1 MDDWLLISVG
11 IVIGVSILSIFSSS
25 AAKSPAPVDEQGE
38 EKEEAQPS
46 VKPTA
51 TAKNMPKF
59 SPSEKWNENNR
70 SGKESKPLFGW
81 NSLWSDHL
89 NPFG

>member
-51 TAKNMPKF
+51 
-59 SPSEKWNENNR
+59 SEKWNENNR
-70 SGKESKPLFGW
+70 SGKKPKANGGW
-81 NSLWSDHL
+81 GMLLPGNSAWIDYH

>member
-59 SPSEKWNENNR
+59 SPK
-70 SGKESKPLFGW
+70 KSKPLFGW
-81 NSLWSDHL
+81 NSLWTDHN